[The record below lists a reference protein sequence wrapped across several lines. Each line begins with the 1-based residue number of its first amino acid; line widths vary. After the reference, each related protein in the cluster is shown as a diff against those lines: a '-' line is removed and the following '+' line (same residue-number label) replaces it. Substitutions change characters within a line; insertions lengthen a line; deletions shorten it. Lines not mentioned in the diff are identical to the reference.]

1 MKLALYQMSA
11 TANPAPRV
19 ERISEALTRASA
31 AGADLMVA
39 PELALSGY
47 GAGDALRDLA
57 QPAEGQWCQ
66 HLQEVVE
73 ASGCALVTGFPERL
87 GDALHISAMAL
98 RPGQPPVIYRKGFL
112 YGDYEKAIFT
122 PAGPNVVT
130 FDYAGLKIG
139 LLICFDVE
147 FPECTRSL
155 ALAGAELILVPTALP
170 AQPGS
175 PFVANAMIPVRAY
188 ENQVFVAYCDH
199 ADADDAFAY
208 QGLSSIAA
216 PDGTLLAQAPET
228 GEAMIHAEITPAAY
242 AEGRRLNPYLA
253 EWRASQ
259 RAQTRD

>member
-1 MKLALYQMSA
+1 MKLALYQM
-11 TANPAPRV
+11 TAAAHPAPRDQ
-19 ERISEALTRASA
+19 RIKEALTRASA

-47 GAGDALRDLA
+47 GAGAALRDLA
-57 QPAEGQWCQ
+57 QPAEGDWSLS
-66 HLQEVVE
+66 LQEVVE
-73 ASGCALVTGFPERL
+73 ETGCALVTGFPERL
-87 GDALHISAMAL
+87 GENLHISAMAL

-112 YGDYEKAIFT
+112 YGAYEKEIFT

-130 FDYAGLKIG
+130 FDHAGLKIG

-175 PFVANAMIPVRAY
+175 PFIANAMIPVRAY
-188 ENQVFVAYCDH
+188 ENQLFVAYCDH
-199 ADADDAFAY
+199 ADADAAFAY
-208 QGLSSIAA
+208 QGLSCIAA
-216 PDGTLLAQAPET
+216 PDGTLLSQAPET
-228 GEAMIHAEITPAAY
+228 GETLIFAEITPADY
-242 AEGRRLNPYLA
+242 AEAKVINPYVA

-259 RAQTRD
+259 RPD